1 MKMKKCLL
9 LLLSLSLLFSLLSIG
24 VAADTHDHS
33 SSTTTAEKTVFG
45 IWETGDFISLCI
57 AAVVLVVV
65 IVLCI
70 VKRKKLA
77 EALRAYRS
85 EMKKITWFSWKNVVR
100 CTVFVLIAVV
110 AIAVVV
116 GLLDFV
122 FFELQA
128 LLAEM
133 K

>member
-1 MKMKKCLL
+1 MNVKKCLVLFLAICLSFSVLSLVVAAEDTTATKDTFLLGFTLGEFISLAIAAAL
-9 LLLSLSLLFSLLSIG
+9 LLLI
-24 VAADTHDHS
+24 
-33 SSTTTAEKTVFG
+33 
-45 IWETGDFISLCI
+45 
-57 AAVVLVVV
+57 

-70 VKRKKLA
+70 VKRKKLV

-100 CTVFVLIAVV
+100 CTVFVLVSVV
-110 AIAVVV
+110 AIAAVV

-122 FFELQA
+122 FFQFQRVLT
-128 LLAEM
+128 EM

>member
-1 MKMKKCLL
+1 MNVKKCLVL
-9 LLLSLSLLFSLLSIG
+9 LLAICLSFSVLSLA
-24 VAADTHDHS
+24 VAAED
-33 SSTTTAEKTVFG
+33 TAE
-45 IWETGDFISLCI
+45 ETLVLGFELGEFISLAI
-57 AAVVLVVV
+57 AAALLVLV

-70 VKRKKLA
+70 VKRKKLV

-100 CTVFVLIAVV
+100 CTVFVLVAVV
-110 AIAVVV
+110 AIAAVV

-122 FFELQA
+122 FFQLQA
-128 LLAEM
+128 ALIAT

>member
-1 MKMKKCLL
+1 MNVKKCLVL
-9 LLLSLSLLFSLLSIG
+9 LLAICLSFSVLSLA
-24 VAADTHDHS
+24 VAAED
-33 SSTTTAEKTVFG
+33 TAEENLVLGFELG
-45 IWETGDFISLCI
+45 EFISLAI
-57 AAVVLVVV
+57 AAALLVLV

-70 VKRKKLA
+70 VKRKKLV

-100 CTVFVLIAVV
+100 CTVFVLVAVI
-110 AIAVVV
+110 AIAAVV

-122 FFELQA
+122 FFQLQA
-128 LLAEM
+128 ALIAT

>member
-1 MKMKKCLL
+1 MNVKKCLVL
-9 LLLSLSLLFSLLSIG
+9 LLAICLSFSVLSLA
-24 VAADTHDHS
+24 VAAEDT
-33 SSTTTAEKTVFG
+33 AKENLVLGFELG
-45 IWETGDFISLCI
+45 EFISLAI
-57 AAVVLVVV
+57 AAALLILV

-70 VKRKKLA
+70 VKRKKLV

-100 CTVFVLIAVV
+100 CTVFVLVAVV
-110 AIAVVV
+110 AIAAVV

-122 FFELQA
+122 FFQLQA
-128 LLAEM
+128 ALIAT

>member
-1 MKMKKCLL
+1 MLGFEL
-9 LLLSLSLLFSLLSIG
+9 G
-24 VAADTHDHS
+24 
-33 SSTTTAEKTVFG
+33 E
-45 IWETGDFISLCI
+45 FISLAI
-57 AAVVLVVV
+57 AAALLVLV

-70 VKRKKLA
+70 VKRKKLV

-100 CTVFVLIAVV
+100 CTVFVLVAVV
-110 AIAVVV
+110 AIAAVV

-122 FFELQA
+122 FFQLQA
-128 LLAEM
+128 ALIAT

>member
-1 MKMKKCLL
+1 MNVKKCLVL
-9 LLLSLSLLFSLLSIG
+9 LLAICLSFSVLSLA
-24 VAADTHDHS
+24 VAAED
-33 SSTTTAEKTVFG
+33 TAEENLVLGFELG
-45 IWETGDFISLCI
+45 EFISLAI
-57 AAVVLVVV
+57 AAALLVLV

-85 EMKKITWFSWKNVVR
+85 EMKKITWFSWENVVR
-100 CTVFVLIAVV
+100 CTVFVLVSVI
-110 AIAVVV
+110 AIAAVV

-122 FFELQA
+122 FFQLQA
-128 LLAEM
+128 ALIAT

>member
-1 MKMKKCLL
+1 MNAKKCLVL
-9 LLLSLSLLFSLLSIG
+9 FLAICLSFSVLSIAVG
-24 VAADTHDHS
+24 AEDA
-33 SSTTTAEKTVFG
+33 AEKDTFLLG
-45 IWETGDFISLCI
+45 FSTGEFISLAI
-57 AAVVLVVV
+57 AAALLVVAV
-65 IVLCI
+65 VLCI

-100 CTVFVLIAVV
+100 CTVFVVITVV
-110 AIAVVV
+110 AIAAVV

-122 FFELQA
+122 FFQLQRV
-128 LLAEM
+128 LTEM